1 MVHRGKQWLAIGL
14 VAVITAIGI
23 AGASWAQGIDPSS
36 VEQTIADG
44 GAVEIQKTVHTPTIP
59 PQADI
64 CFLADTTGSM
74 GPALANL
81 QAGIGSIMTDVLT
94 EAPNAQ
100 FCAAQYKDVGEAF
113 VFQLDQLLTA
123 STAAVQAA
131 VNGWAAAGGGDAP
144 EDQLHALTVMAG
156 ASPGW
161 RPAPAGVS
169 ILVWFGDCPGHDPAS
184 GGETLAT
191 TIAALNAGGGG
202 AGVIVLAV
210 SVHSALGE
218 EFCGP
223 GFLDNTALTGGVQQ
237 ATQITTATGG
247 VLFADVDE
255 NAVSDAIAAALAE
268 VEIPVTVAMVSD
280 CATATGGVVS
290 TSFAPASQVVNAGE
304 DAVFTETISVTASP
318 AQQGIT
324 YECDD
329 WATINGEPMADRAG
343 NRINEHKT
351 ITVPD
356 TTAPVAACRET
367 TNPSGNNVPRSGP
380 TAGNSGQNPD
390 GFYELLASDNVDP
403 DPDIFVVDKGTDGT
417 FGTADDTTFGPFS
430 SGTKIK
436 YTEANG
442 ATPGQKPGAGDIDWM
457 INGRGDFGVYAVDAS
472 GNVGD
477 HVQCHVP
484 PPPKQ

>member
-1 MVHRGKQWLAIGL
+1 MFHRGNRWLAIGL
-14 VAVITAIGI
+14 VALITAIGI

-36 VEQTIADG
+36 VEETIADG
-44 GAVEIQKTVHTPTIP
+44 GSVQIQKTVHTPTIP

-74 GPALANL
+74 GPALANV
-81 QAGIGSIMTDVLT
+81 QAGIGGIMTNVLA
-94 EAPNAQ
+94 ESPDAH
-100 FCAAQYKDVGEAF
+100 FCAAQYRDTDVASVF
-113 VFQLDQLLTA
+113 TFQLDQALTT
-123 STAAVQAA
+123 STADVQTAF
-131 VNGWAAAGGGDAP
+131 NGWSTGPGIGGDAL

-161 RPAPAGVS
+161 RAAPAVH
-169 ILVWFGDCPGHDPAS
+169 ILVWFGDCGGHDPAS
-184 GGETLAT
+184 GGETLAS
-191 TIAALNAGGGG
+191 TIDALATSGSG
-202 AGVIVLAV
+202 APVIVLAV
-210 SVHSALGE
+210 SVASAASDCPLGY
-218 EFCGP
+218 
-223 GFLDNTALTGGVQQ
+223 LDEPVNGHNQASEIAAGTGGL
-237 ATQITTATGG
+237 
-247 VLFADVDE
+247 LFSSVDE

-280 CATATGGVVS
+280 CSTATGGVVS

-304 DAVFTETISVTASP
+304 DAVFTETISVTATP

-457 INGRGDFGVYAVDAS
+457 IKGRGDFGVYAVDAS